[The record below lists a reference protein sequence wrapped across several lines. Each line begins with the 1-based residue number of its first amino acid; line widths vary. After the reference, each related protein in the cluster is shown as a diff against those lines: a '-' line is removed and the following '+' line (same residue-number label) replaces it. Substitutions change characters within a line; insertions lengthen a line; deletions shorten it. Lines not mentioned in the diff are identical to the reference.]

1 MSEIKPFFSVLFSFF
16 SKWTHLRQKRSEGRE
31 GADTSTSCH
40 FNKKSYLIW
49 KPVDEY
55 GLYLH
60 YLMVFNELGPIFRI
74 NGDQNEPVLDRRL
87 ANVCTTCQLHVIL
100 IRKKLLDLE
109 TS

>member
-1 MSEIKPFFSVLFSFF
+1 MDPSEAKKKVGG
-16 SKWTHLRQKRSEGRE
+16 EGGGR
-31 GADTSTSCH
+31 TCQLLVILI
-40 FNKKSYLIW
+40 KKSYLIW